1 MSSSKRWLGPR
12 FRWDRPTW
20 CDISGR
26 CGRTATPTSERRCS
40 SLPCSVCS
48 NTARRRSS
56 SDSSPRVRNCGTVGA
71 RSADQTTSTLTFPHH
86 SSRYAMIR
94 LFVTLIVG
102 LAVWTFLPQ
111 VSPKLLLVAFFDIS
125 WRALLT
131 FAAVVITFRA
141 TK

>member
-1 MSSSKRWLGPR
+1 
-12 FRWDRPTW
+12 
-20 CDISGR
+20 
-26 CGRTATPTSERRCS
+26 
-40 SLPCSVCS
+40 
-48 NTARRRSS
+48 
-56 SDSSPRVRNCGTVGA
+56 
-71 RSADQTTSTLTFPHH
+71 
-86 SSRYAMIR
+86 MIR